1 MGIIGSVVGGLAGIG
16 GAIGAGIA
24 GRKAYKKNM
33 GILNDMRQDSQNW
46 YDREY
51 NSDFTQR
58 ADAQA
63 ALNNA
68 RRILDERYRRAEGAA
83 AVAGAS
89 DESVALQKQAAN
101 EVLGDVTSDTVGQ
114 AEAYKEGVRNN
125 YVNQQTA
132 FNQAEMD
139 LNSKKAANV
148 ATQAAGLATAAG
160 GLGDAFGDGVLR
172 STKLGKWAGVK

>member
-1 MGIIGSVVGGLAGIG
+1 M
-16 GAIGAGIA
+16 
-24 GRKAYKKNM
+24 
-33 GILNDMRQDSQNW
+33 
-46 YDREY
+46 
-51 NSDFTQR
+51 
-58 ADAQA
+58 
-63 ALNNA
+63 
-68 RRILDERYRRAEGAA
+68 
-83 AVAGAS
+83 
-89 DESVALQKQAAN
+89 
-101 EVLGDVTSDTVGQ
+101 
-114 AEAYKEGVRNN
+114 RNN

>member
-68 RRILDERYRRAEGAA
+68 RRILDERYRRC
-83 AVAGAS
+83 
-89 DESVALQKQAAN
+89 
-101 EVLGDVTSDTVGQ
+101 
-114 AEAYKEGVRNN
+114 
-125 YVNQQTA
+125 TA
-132 FNQAEMD
+132 QE
-139 LNSKKAANV
+139 LLYSW
-148 ATQAAGLATAAG
+148 L
-160 GLGDAFGDGVLR
+160 L
-172 STKLGKWAGVK
+172 

>member
-24 GRKAYKKNM
+24 GRKAYEKNM

-63 ALNNA
+63 ALTTHGESLTRDIGG
-68 RRILDERYRRAEGAA
+68 RRVPPPLRERPM
-83 AVAGAS
+83 S
-89 DESVALQKQAAN
+89 PWPC
-101 EVLGDVTSDTVGQ
+101 
-114 AEAYKEGVRNN
+114 RNKRP
-125 YVNQQTA
+125 T
-132 FNQAEMD
+132 
-139 LNSKKAANV
+139 
-148 ATQAAGLATAAG
+148 
-160 GLGDAFGDGVLR
+160 R
-172 STKLGKWAGVK
+172 SWGT